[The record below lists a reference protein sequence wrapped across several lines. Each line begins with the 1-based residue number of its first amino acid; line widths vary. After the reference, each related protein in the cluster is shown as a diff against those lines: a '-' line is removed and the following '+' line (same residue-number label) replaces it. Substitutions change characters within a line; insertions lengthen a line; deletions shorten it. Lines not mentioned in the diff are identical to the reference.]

1 MAWDKTLPANG
12 TKIRNYPTVLG
23 DNFSAIEEGDDTLQ
37 HWQLNFIER
46 DAIPSAPPTTPTRID
61 DTMIIYSK
69 QVGSSETEL
78 FILDDRSPA
87 NDIQITEDGSLG
99 SFSTS
104 LKLDS
109 FAFDSNITMNEN
121 NVITAWSYT
130 QKNGSQSGSFGMTCS
145 RISDATY
152 EYTFTT
158 NMANAN
164 YSVIAMSRNAGG
176 TGNVEIMQEDESFA
190 RAVDKFRVVGVNQN
204 NTKVSNG
211 VIHSVMVVG
220 GRA

>member
-69 QVGSSETEL
+69 QDGSSETEL

-130 QKNGSQSGSFGMTCS
+130 LANGTRSGSFGIASST
-145 RISDATY
+145 RVGGVAQYT
-152 EYTFTT
+152 YTFTT
-158 NMANAN
+158 SMVNAN
-164 YSVIAMSRNAGG
+164 YA
-176 TGNVEIMQEDESFA
+176 
-190 RAVDKFRVVGVNQN
+190 VVGTAIDNVTSNPSIVSIGNKTTSGFTLYVRNQN
-204 NTKVSNG
+204 NTLITGGNS
-211 VIHSVMVVG
+211 HMVMVVG